1 MEIFPPFYK
10 QILKAFEDQTLR
22 YMIVGGYASTFHG
35 VIRSTF
41 DLDLWVDNTTN
52 NLEKLYQSFLYLN
65 YNEEDSEQAI
75 EAFKNNHMIKLP
87 DENDLVEIMDDAVCR
102 LDFDKAYARRTEQRT
117 NDLKYHIISLDDLIQ
132 MKSGSNR
139 YRDLS
144 DAEELKKFRD
154 GKHDEA

>member
-10 QILKAFEDQTLR
+10 QILKAFEDQNLR
-22 YMIVGGYASTFHG
+22 YMIVGGYASTFYG

-41 DLDLWVDNTTN
+41 DLDLWVDNKAN

-65 YNEEDSEQAI
+65 YKEEDSKQAI
-75 EAFKNNHMIKLP
+75 EALKNNHMIKLP
-87 DENDLVEIMDDAVCR
+87 DENDLVEIMDDVVCR
-102 LDFDKAYARRTEQRT
+102 LDFDKAYERRTEQRI
-117 NDLKYHIISLDDLIQ
+117 NDLKYHIISLDDLIE

-154 GKHDEA
+154 NKDDE

>member
-10 QILKAFEDQTLR
+10 RILKAFEEHDLR
-22 YMIVGGYASTFHG
+22 YLIVGGYASTFYG

-41 DLDLWVDNTTN
+41 DLDLWVDNEAN

-65 YNEEDSEQAI
+65 YKEEDSKQAL
-75 EAFKNNHMIKLP
+75 EAFKKNHMIKLP
-87 DENDLVEIMDDAVCR
+87 DEDDLVEIMDDVVCR
-102 LDFDKAYARRTEQRT
+102 LDFNKAYERRTEQRM
-117 NDLKYHIISLDDLIQ
+117 NDLHYHIISLEDLIE

-154 GKHDEA
+154 GEDDE